1 MRVTNLCM
9 KNRNA
14 FTLIELLVVIAII
27 AILAAMLLP
36 ALSKAREK
44 ARSISCIN
52 NLKQNQLSCSMYAQD
67 NEGIIPIYW
76 EGPFMDDTGSKNSYV
91 SWADH
96 LYLNGYIPYKSK
108 TLQCPALLCDMCTH
122 ASYTRM
128 HNQIYGVAGGKPDN
142 ALYAFS
148 ANNSVGPSGMSRGS
162 SVWPSFMY
170 TEVNKLPSATFF
182 LGDTRLSS
190 GDTQIY
196 IIGRT
201 GSPGYSDMRHGGR
214 WNLSFLDGHTE
225 SHTPQST
232 VALMKA
238 NSSVYICSYN
248 ASSLPWNYWMGGVSG
263 TINCK

>member
-1 MRVTNLCM
+1 MQAVNPRKKSHET
-9 KNRNA
+9 

-44 ARSISCIN
+44 ARSVSCVS
-52 NLKQNQLSCSMYAQD
+52 NLKQNQLACNIYAQD

-96 LYLNGYIPYKSK
+96 LYLGGYIPYQSKS
-108 TLQCPALLCDMCTH
+108 LQCPSLLCEISTH
-122 ASYTRM
+122 SSYSRM
-128 HNQIYGVAGGKPDN
+128 MNQIYGVAGGKPDN
-142 ALYAFS
+142 ALYSFTG
-148 ANNSVGPSGMSRGS
+148 NNSIGNSGMSRGS
-162 SVWPSFMY
+162 NVWPCFMF
-170 TEVNKLPSATFF
+170 TEVNKLPAATFF
-182 LGDTRLSS
+182 LGDTRSNGS
-190 GDTQIY
+190 EVQIY

-201 GSPGYSDMRHGGR
+201 GSPGYADMRHAGR

-232 VALMKA
+232 VGLMKA
-238 NSSVYICSYN
+238 NSSVYISSYN
-248 ASSLPWNYWMGGVSG
+248 ASSLPWNYWLGGVSG